1 MDIKEIINQRY
12 AMPDASLDRLQ
23 QCLTEVSYP
32 KGFRV
37 LKCGKVEKD
46 IFFIKQGIVRAY
58 TSVDGKARAA
68 SGVGFYLWGSG
79 FLASTILSMTLLAK
93 AVQTLPLGTAYAI
106 WTGIGAVGTVLIG
119 IFVFKEPATPIRL
132 FFLFALIASL
142 IGLKVVSY

>member
-1 MDIKEIINQRY
+1 MNWIILLLAGVFEVCLSLCLGY
-12 AMPDASLDRLQ
+12 ASA
-23 QCLTEVSYP
+23 V
-32 KGFRV
+32 
-37 LKCGKVEKD
+37 
-46 IFFIKQGIVRAY
+46 
-58 TSVDGKARAA
+58 

-79 FLASTILSMTLLAK
+79 FLASTVLSMTLLAK

>member
-1 MDIKEIINQRY
+1 MNWIILLL
-12 AMPDASLDRLQ
+12 AGLF
-23 QCLTEVSYP
+23 EVSLT
-32 KGFRV
+32 FC
-37 LKCGKVEKD
+37 L
-46 IFFIKQGIVRAY
+46 
-58 TSVDGKARAA
+58 GKARAA
-68 SGVGFYLWGSG
+68 SGVEFYLWGSG
-79 FLASTILSMTLLAK
+79 

>member
-1 MDIKEIINQRY
+1 MIRLNLFMIWFLHFLSLLSVVYRYYRQNSSSRIIVVLVY
-12 AMPDASLDRLQ
+12 TVSTL
-23 QCLTEVSYP
+23 CL
-32 KGFRV
+32 
-37 LKCGKVEKD
+37 
-46 IFFIKQGIVRAY
+46 
-58 TSVDGKARAA
+58 GKARAA

-79 FLASTILSMTLLAK
+79 FLASTVLSMTLLAK

-132 FFLFALIASL
+132 FFLFTLIASL

>member
-1 MDIKEIINQRY
+1 MNWIILLL
-12 AMPDASLDRLQ
+12 AGLF
-23 QCLTEVSYP
+23 EVSLT
-32 KGFRV
+32 FC
-37 LKCGKVEKD
+37 L
-46 IFFIKQGIVRAY
+46 
-58 TSVDGKARAA
+58 GKARAA
-68 SGVGFYLWGSG
+68 SGVE
-79 FLASTILSMTLLAK
+79 SMTLLAK